1 MVSESF
7 FLEEDSVDSNKIQ
20 YYEKV
25 TNDVQL
31 EFIQVQNHCS
41 LCSSVLILEHDLS
54 EDSSSILE
62 TASCPECQIRN
73 RSRSFVVN

>member
-1 MVSESF
+1 M
-7 FLEEDSVDSNKIQ
+7 DTNKIQ

-25 TNDVQL
+25 TTDHQL

-41 LCSSVLILEHDLS
+41 LCSSVLILEHDVS
-54 EDSSSILE
+54 EDASQILE

-73 RSRSFVVN
+73 RSRSFSVH